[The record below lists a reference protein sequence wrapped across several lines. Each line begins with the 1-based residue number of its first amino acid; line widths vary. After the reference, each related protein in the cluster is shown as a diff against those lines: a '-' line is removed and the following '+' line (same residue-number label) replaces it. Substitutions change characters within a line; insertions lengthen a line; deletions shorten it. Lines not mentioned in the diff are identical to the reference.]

1 MKKSILMMALFGGLA
16 CGKAFAQDTLSV
28 APPQVAQSV
37 LEKLDHE
44 LSLSSQQETEVY
56 ALLVERSKKFDQI
69 RGRNKS
75 KILSKA
81 SFQQANEQA
90 LIKLQQVLTPEQ
102 YEKLKAL
109 RQETQQ
115 QKAAYQEEELYKS
128 TQDIELDF

>member
-1 MKKSILMMALFGGLA
+1 MMALFGGLA
-16 CGKAFAQDTLSV
+16 CSEAFAQDTLSV
-28 APPQVAQSV
+28 APPQVAQAM

-44 LSLSSQQETEVY
+44 LSLTSQQETEVY
-56 ALLVERSKKFDQI
+56 ALLVERSEEFAQI
-69 RGRNKS
+69 RERNKS

-90 LIKLQQVLTPEQ
+90 LRKLQQALTPAQ

-109 RQETQQ
+109 RQETQR
-115 QKAAYQEEELYKS
+115 QKAAYREEELYKT